1 MAAVPKIKMTGQTV
15 NSVTSIN
22 TDHEDM
28 IHDAQMDFYG
38 RLLATCSSD
47 RTIKIYEVTG
57 ESYKLVGDL
66 RGHEGPVWQIS
77 WAHPM
82 FGNLLAS
89 CSYDRKVIIWKEC
102 GNNDFQMIYE
112 SQHHDSSVN
121 SICWA
126 PREYGL
132 MLACGASDGVVSI
145 VSMRDKQWEIEKIP
159 HAHSSIGCNAVS
171 WAFPVQYQQSDLAS
185 DGSTFTYKKRIV
197 SGGCDNLVKIWIY
210 SDQENKWIEEDTL
223 DGHSDWVRDVAFA
236 PNCGLD
242 TSILASCSLDCRVII
257 WKRNEKENGPWTS
270 QVLNKF
276 NSAIWH
282 LSWSIAGNI
291 LAISGADNQVSLW
304 KETPDGSW
312 VCISDVEK
320 GQTKPP
326 SQ

>member
-1 MAAVPKIKMTGQTV
+1 MTQIV
-15 NSVTSIN
+15 NPVTPIN

-47 RTIKIYEVTG
+47 RTVKIYEVIG
-57 ESYKLVGDL
+57 NDYKLVADL
-66 RGHEGPVWQIS
+66 RGHEGPVWQVS

-82 FGNLLAS
+82 YGSLLAS
-89 CSYDRKVIIWKEC
+89 CSYDRKVILWKDM
-102 GNNDFQMIYE
+102 GNYDFQMVY
-112 SQHHDSSVN
+112 SAQHHESSVN

-126 PREYGL
+126 PSEYGL
-132 MLACGASDGVVSI
+132 MLACGASDGVVSVI
-145 VSMRDKQWEIEKIP
+145 TVKNGKYQIEKIP

-171 WAFPVQYQQSDLAS
+171 WAHPTLNYEAKNIDATSHK
-185 DGSTFTYKKRIV
+185 YKKRIV

-210 SDQENKWIEEDTL
+210 DDEMSKWKEEDTL

-242 TSILASCSLDCRVII
+242 SSILASCSLDCKVII
-257 WKRNEKENGPWTS
+257 WRKNEKENGQWTS
-270 QVLNKF
+270 QILHKF

-282 LSWSIAGNI
+282 LSWSINGNI

-304 KETPDGSW
+304 KETAEGNW
-312 VCISDVEK
+312 ACISDVEK
-320 GQTKPP
+320 GVTKAVIN
-326 SQ
+326 QQ